1 VSAITAR
8 AGGRAGG
15 RQSGG
20 EAAEERRRAEVVHT
34 LSALSGQVDAYGM
47 QLHALRGTCEERLA
61 ALGRA
66 AEEGSVRLRGL
77 RSAHRGAR
85 RAQVRARH
93 ARARA
98 GPPPPPSHSALTL
111 TLTRAALRTMH
122 DARPCVRLRWLA
134 GWLARR
140 RRQSAAEMGRWLE
153 GRLEELLRVRRQGRH
168 HEVVF
173 RRARRA
179 VQGIR
184 TRQRLAPPASQ
195 LRTLYYLTPGR
206 ALAERGARSSTMPY

>member
-98 GPPPPPSHSALTL
+98 L
-111 TLTRAALRTMH
+111 ALRRHPRTAPSPSPSR
-122 DARPCVRLRWLA
+122 ARPCA
-134 GWLARR
+134 
-140 RRQSAAEMGRWLE
+140 
-153 GRLEELLRVRRQGRH
+153 
-168 HEVVF
+168 
-173 RRARRA
+173 
-179 VQGIR
+179 
-184 TRQRLAPPASQ
+184 
-195 LRTLYYLTPGR
+195 
-206 ALAERGARSSTMPY
+206 